1 MADSTNATA
10 AHGSLASDDDAW
22 TQPRKQKRDN
32 KKLVLV
38 VGLSL
43 LSWIATYTGMLE
55 LIQANLG
62 DISLT
67 IRVAVG
73 FAVVMLQVMIVWL
86 LSQIFSHLH
95 VSAKAIYA
103 IGYVFLTLIS
113 VGFGFGFYWKVL
125 ESRSEASRSAESA
138 VTQVQAALHGAE
150 TRLEQLSTTLV
161 GLTALSVRKAKL
173 EHDKGTSC
181 PNSRPGDGPRRRL
194 RNADADR
201 FQFSSAFV
209 SQRIASIKA
218 DVKAFNGDLAK
229 IASMDK
235 STFDART
242 GTRNAFMRGIGRKL
256 DLAVTRFNAF
266 RTDPQ
271 LRQIRAELAERAGK
285 TVFPA
290 GNGRTFT
297 CPDPQLQSALRGV
310 VRAIDQLPDMEK
322 PTIAT
327 VEGSEAV
334 IEAFRRLTTTLFG
347 ALQFKLPP
355 SPEELRRLQQKAVQS
370 LEGAAKQRKIALAS
384 AGLSK
389 RDYIPL
395 GVAIFVDFCLLLVSI
410 GRPTNGFERLEIRM
424 REAEDSP
431 VIRILSRFRD
441 IHKDEKIREMFE
453 VFRHVVFNI
462 AGEYYA
468 AVPVNGTP
476 LPQASLE
483 ERENALE
490 AQLLA
495 NLFTSFENEGVFKRV
510 LVPLLTTTRIQRSL
524 EQQGSKFADATSFR
538 VYKFQRDKWSK
549 WVLGAMMGAAKR
561 VEAEKRRLASAEPL
575 GAPAAGPTLAGLPGG
590 ETMAAQSEPE
600 PNPSYVPIE
609 RPVPAG
615 VEPAAEGAF
624 GPYSGPYIVPEQD
637 EFDVRYA
644 ATAAGMGNAHAMRMP
659 TFGFAA
665 GGDAAAVHHEPVTSG
680 PANNNTAPD
689 TSDGAALPH
698 PQMPFTRSER
708 ADAEAK
714 VIPLPDL
721 TERAEVP
728 VTEGRLADP
737 QLPAEE
743 AWAHPGI
750 ATQPVI
756 ARGPETAIYQASD
769 AAEISEQGS
778 VTNNFYVVADKII
791 TTNQLAFPFEA
802 APFSELDVIDIA
814 IEQVPSLPAQDEVGS
829 LAKPEQVRLNSA
841 QPALTHQ
848 HAESAVLADASDNL
862 RLHQGHDGEI
872 SDAEVDALDV
882 DSITSWYGR
891 DGRTDRN

>member
-1 MADSTNATA
+1 MTDSTNPTA
-10 AHGSLASDDDAW
+10 AHGTLAGDDDVW
-22 TQPRKQKRDN
+22 NQPRKQKRDN
-32 KKLVLV
+32 KKVVLV

-62 DISLT
+62 DISLI
-67 IRVAVG
+67 IRIAVG

-138 VTQVQAALHGAE
+138 VTQVQSALHGAE
-150 TRLEQLSTTLV
+150 TRLEQLQTTLV

-194 RNADADR
+194 RDADADR
-201 FQFSSAFV
+201 FQFSSTFV

-218 DVKAFNGDLAK
+218 DVMAFNGDLAK

-322 PTIAT
+322 PKIAT

-355 SPEELRRLQQKAVQS
+355 SPEELRALQQKAVQS
-370 LEGAAKQRKIALAS
+370 LESAAKQRKIAMAS

-395 GVAIFVDFCLLLVSI
+395 GVALFVDFCLLLVSI

-476 LPQASLE
+476 LPQASLQ
-483 ERENALE
+483 EREDALE

-561 VEAEKRRLASAEPL
+561 VEAEKRRLAAAEPHSV
-575 GAPAAGPTLAGLPGG
+575 PVVGPTLAGLPGG
-590 ETMAAQSEPE
+590 EPIATQPE
-600 PNPSYVPIE
+600 ADFDPAYGPMQ

-615 VEPAAEGAF
+615 AEPAADGAF
-624 GPYSGPYIVPEQD
+624 GPYAGPYIVPQQD
-637 EFDVRYA
+637 EFEVRYA
-644 ATAAGMGNAHAMRMP
+644 ATGAGMAHTHAMRMP
-659 TFGFAA
+659 AYGFAA
-665 GGDAAAVHHEPVTSG
+665 GGDAAAVQREPVTSG

-689 TSDGAALPH
+689 SSAGAAPPH
-698 PQMPFTRSER
+698 PQMPFTRSEP
-708 ADAEAK
+708 AGVEAK

-721 TERAEVP
+721 TERAEAP
-728 VTEGRLADP
+728 VAADC
-737 QLPAEE
+737 PAEPQVSAE
-743 AWAHPGI
+743 ETRVHPGAALQPAFGSAP
-750 ATQPVI
+750 ATPLHQ
-756 ARGPETAIYQASD
+756 TSD
-769 AAEISEQGS
+769 TTKISEQGS
-778 VTNNFYVVADKII
+778 ITNNFYVVADKII

-802 APFSELDVIDIA
+802 APPSEFDIIDLA
-814 IEQVPSLPAQDEVGS
+814 IDQVPSPSALHEGGS
-829 LAKPEQVRLNSA
+829 LIAPDQVMLNSD

-848 HAESAVLADASDNL
+848 HSGSAEAADARDDL
-862 RLHQGHDGEI
+862 ELHQGHDDDL
-872 SDAEVDALDV
+872 SDAEVEALDV

-891 DGRTDRN
+891 HGRVDRK